1 MGRHPMSEQ
10 SGDECMAREEEEDAS
25 VFGYTSTLRAY
36 IRVIEGNAV
45 ASGCMSVRASKRIA
59 ICVSPR

>member
-1 MGRHPMSEQ
+1 
-10 SGDECMAREEEEDAS
+10 MAREEEEDAS